1 MCTRVNI
8 KSLLL
13 PSFVYELNS
22 SRHFQIN
29 MSFSVRHSKTK
40 TSHTLHYH
48 FIHSFHFHFHFQRQR
63 FLEMSFRCDTLW
75 YVYGTLYFTYARIY
89 YDVRKSSLFYFTSN
103 QCCASPMAIYCG
115 LWNNNC
121 TLFTYMIWWWWLI
134 AIAGNITTNCKIWTL
149 PLWYG
154 KLEIQRSK
162 RKLWECGCM
171 ENEITLWLNIQMQ
184 FN

>member
-63 FLEMSFRCDTLW
+63 FLEMSFRCATLW
-75 YVYGTLYFTYARIY
+75 YVYGTLYVHMHVFITMFVNRLCSISPQTSVAPVQWQYIVACGTTIAHFSHIW
-89 YDVRKSSLFYFTSN
+89 YDDGGWLRLQATS
-103 QCCASPMAIYCG
+103 QPTVKFEHYPCD
-115 LWNNNC
+115 
-121 TLFTYMIWWWWLI
+121 
-134 AIAGNITTNCKIWTL
+134 
-149 PLWYG
+149 
-154 KLEIQRSK
+154 
-162 RKLWECGCM
+162 M
-171 ENEITLWLNIQMQ
+171 EN
-184 FN
+184 